1 MSQEKRGI
9 YEITVGEV
17 TRRVRIHLLPAPA
30 GGGGPHYA
38 LSIDDG
44 PPIEVEAL
52 RPEAGVLSLM
62 MDGRAWEAGLVPTDE
77 GFVVDVLGIPHEA
90 QVMDPRRRALRIANG
105 GGASSLKTQMPG
117 RIVRLLVA
125 EGEAVKK
132 GQPVL
137 VIEAMKMENELK
149 APQDGVVSRI
159 HVKEGDVVEARA
171 QLLDLG

>member
-1 MSQEKRGI
+1 MSQEKRGT
-9 YEITVGEV
+9 YEITVGDR
-17 TRRVRIHLLPAPA
+17 THQVRIQLLPAPA

-38 LSIDDG
+38 LSIDG
-44 PPIEVEAL
+44 APPIEVEAL
-52 RPEAGVLSLM
+52 RPEAGVMSLM
-62 MDGRAWEAGLVPTDE
+62 MDGRAWEAGLVSTED

-90 QVMDPRRRALRIANG
+90 QVIDPRRRALRIAKG

-117 RIVRLLVA
+117 RIVRLLVS